1 MQSIYRSTPPA
12 VPTDLFRSRRDR
24 DLHASISAGVAS
36 RVPNLRPYAWPV
48 LLMLLTCLLV
58 LSGKAL
64 AANAPDAPV
73 NVVATAG
80 NGQAIVTFAA
90 PASDGGEPIT
100 SYTVVASPGGASA
113 SASASPIVVTGLSN
127 GTAYSFTMTATNSI
141 GNSPASAASNAV
153 TPTALAGS
161 LVSVESRKTHGAAGS
176 FGLPIE
182 GNIPVGGAV
191 TVEPRAIGSGHTIV
205 FTFENMISNPGTA
218 SVTDEAGQSI
228 GSATPAVTGAAQNE
242 VSVNLTNLID
252 NTRAAIS
259 LSGVN
264 GSINVGRLMGFM
276 VGDVSNS
283 RRVNASD
290 ISSVKARA
298 GQLANAG
305 SFRFDVDASGEIDSA
320 DLTATRAN
328 TGRVLPTIAPMI
340 NSVPPPA
347 GQIGFDYNHI
357 FRATSSTS
365 VTWNLTAGALPTG
378 LTLISGSGL
387 LSGNPSA
394 GGTFT
399 FTLTATNANG
409 STSQVV
415 SIFIVT
421 EIIYLE
427 AALPNP
433 SKFPNVVPPYRDR
446 ELNGAGPDLNA
457 YPIDPARCAG
467 KTSPPLTRSWQHNI
481 NFADYS
487 GQSPVDYVTMDA
499 NEALS
504 FRFVAPAAGYRFI
517 TFNPATLGR
526 FVDNFLSISTSPCDF
541 DESPAPS
548 IRGCYAPGNGGNNT
562 ITYQMI
568 GTGSPDPGACKLT
581 PGTTYYLNLRFWKQ
595 VNGTSVDACAVDPQ
609 ANGSNCGGIL
619 QIR

>member
-1 MQSIYRSTPPA
+1 MFFS
-12 VPTDLFRSRRDR
+12 
-24 DLHASISAGVAS
+24 
-36 RVPNLRPYAWPV
+36 
-48 LLMLLTCLLV
+48 CLLV

-80 NGQAIVTFAA
+80 NGQAIVTFSV
-90 PASDGGEPIT
+90 PVSDGGAPIS
-100 SYTVVASPGGASA
+100 SYTVIASPGGATGSA
-113 SASASPIVVTGLSN
+113 PGSPIGVTGLAN
-127 GTAYSFTMTATNSI
+127 GTAYTFTVTATNSA
-141 GNSPASAASNAV
+141 GTGPASTTSNSV
-153 TPTALAGS
+153 TPSALAGS
-161 LVSVESRKTHGAAGS
+161 LVSVQSRKTHGVAGN
-176 FGLPIE
+176 FGLTID

-205 FTFENMISNPGTA
+205 FTFENMISNPGSV
-218 SVTDEAGQSI
+218 SVTDEAGQPV
-228 GSATPAVTGAAQNE
+228 GSANASVTGAAQNE
-242 VSVNLTNLID
+242 VSVNLTNLTD

-264 GSINVGRLMGFM
+264 ASVNVSRLMGFM
-276 VGDVSNS
+276 VGDVNNS

-290 ISSVKARA
+290 ISSVKARD
-298 GQLANAG
+298 GQPINAG
-305 SFRFDVDASGEIDSA
+305 SFRFDVDASGVIESA
-320 DLTATRAN
+320 DLSATKAN
-328 TGRVLPTIAPMI
+328 AGRVLPTIAPMI

-357 FRATSSTS
+357 FRATSSTP
-365 VTWNLTAGALPTG
+365 VTWNVTAGTLPTG
-378 LTLISGSGL
+378 LGVISSSGL
-387 LSGNPSA
+387 LLGNPSA

-481 NFADYS
+481 DFADYA

-504 FRFVAPAAGYRFI
+504 FRFVAPATGYRFI